1 MVAGRVHLRLG
12 QGRGAVPGPHPSLLE
27 TSIPS
32 IAPAACL
39 GIFHWW
45 ARGPPAGRP
54 GPLPS
59 RPGHTCGCAGA
70 ACPQRTLTHSLWLSL
85 HRAMTLRVQELALE
99 LAAPRPLS
107 CACPFLAIQ
116 CPGSART
123 QSLTHGRY
131 FFTGTV
137 VLLLRS
143 CTGQRGCSCS
153 SSARACELDFAE
165 SF

>member
-12 QGRGAVPGPHPSLLE
+12 QGRGAVPVPHPSLLE

-70 ACPQRTLTHSLWLSL
+70 ACLQRTLTHSLWLSAQSHDSASARASFRASSSTASLLCMPIPCHSMPRLGPHTVTHTWKKFFYWYCSAAAEKL
-85 HRAMTLRVQELALE
+85 HRAEGLQLQLFS
-99 LAAPRPLS
+99 S
-107 CACPFLAIQ
+107 CM
-116 CPGSART
+116 
-123 QSLTHGRY
+123 
-131 FFTGTV
+131 
-137 VLLLRS
+137 
-143 CTGQRGCSCS
+143 
-153 SSARACELDFAE
+153 
-165 SF
+165 